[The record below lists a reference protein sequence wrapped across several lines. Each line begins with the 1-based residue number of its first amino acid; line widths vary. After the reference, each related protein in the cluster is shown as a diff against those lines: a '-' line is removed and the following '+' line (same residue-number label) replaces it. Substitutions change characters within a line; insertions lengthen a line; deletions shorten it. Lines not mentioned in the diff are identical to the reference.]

1 MDKSSNKLFTQGLRP
16 LQSLLPENAKKI
28 LKKDGFVY
36 FEIIKNWK
44 NIVGEK
50 IFKDATP
57 SKIKKINNENSLS
70 LNVNKEIILFGKKF
84 FMLMYKY
91 SNKLF
96 TQGLI
101 PLQCFLP
108 ENAKKIL
115 KKNGFIYFEIIK
127 NWRNIVGEKMFK
139 NVAPLKI
146 KKINNENILSI
157 NVNKNIM
164 IEIEYS
170 RDQIIE
176 KINSYLGFNAINKI
190 QIISKDSSFEIKKK
204 KIILNENILKKINEI
219 KSKNLKEIF
228 LKLNK

>member
-1 MDKSSNKLFTQGLRP
+1 MIDKSSNKLFTQGLRP

-50 IFKDATP
+50 IFK
-57 SKIKKINNENSLS
+57 
-70 LNVNKEIILFGKKF
+70 NV
-84 FMLMYKY
+84 
-91 SNKLF
+91 
-96 TQGLI
+96 
-101 PLQCFLP
+101 
-108 ENAKKIL
+108 
-115 KKNGFIYFEIIK
+115 
-127 NWRNIVGEKMFK
+127 V
-139 NVAPLKI
+139 PLKI
-146 KKINNENILSI
+146 KKINNENILLI

-176 KINSYLGFNAINKI
+176 KINSFLGYNAINKI
-190 QIISKDSSFEIKKK
+190 QIFSKEFSSEIKKK
-204 KIILNENILKKINEI
+204 KIILSENILKKINEI
-219 KSKNLKEIF
+219 KSKDLKEIF

>member
-50 IFKDATP
+50 MFKEVTP
-57 SKIKKINNENSLS
+57 IKIKKINND
-70 LNVNKEIILFGKKF
+70 
-84 FMLMYKY
+84 
-91 SNKLF
+91 
-96 TQGLI
+96 
-101 PLQCFLP
+101 
-108 ENAKKIL
+108 
-115 KKNGFIYFEIIK
+115 
-127 NWRNIVGEKMFK
+127 
-139 NVAPLKI
+139 
-146 KKINNENILSI
+146 NILSI

-190 QIISKDSSFEIKKK
+190 QVISKSSFFEVKKK
-204 KIILNENILKKINEI
+204 KIVLSENILKKINEI

>member
-1 MDKSSNKLFTQGLRP
+1 MDKFSNKLLTQGLRP

-28 LKKDGFVY
+28 LKKEGFVY

-44 NIVGEK
+44 NIV
-50 IFKDATP
+50 
-57 SKIKKINNENSLS
+57 S
-70 LNVNKEIILFGKKF
+70 
-84 FMLMYKY
+84 
-91 SNKLF
+91 
-96 TQGLI
+96 
-101 PLQCFLP
+101 
-108 ENAKKIL
+108 
-115 KKNGFIYFEIIK
+115 
-127 NWRNIVGEKMFK
+127 EKMFK
-139 NVAPLKI
+139 DVTPLKI

-204 KIILNENILKKINEI
+204 KITLSENILKKINEI
-219 KSKNLKEIF
+219 KNPNLKEIF

>member
-1 MDKSSNKLFTQGLRP
+1 

-44 NIVGEK
+44 
-50 IFKDATP
+50 
-57 SKIKKINNENSLS
+57 
-70 LNVNKEIILFGKKF
+70 
-84 FMLMYKY
+84 
-91 SNKLF
+91 
-96 TQGLI
+96 
-101 PLQCFLP
+101 
-108 ENAKKIL
+108 
-115 KKNGFIYFEIIK
+115 
-127 NWRNIVGEKMFK
+127 NIVGEKMFK

-204 KIILNENILKKINEI
+204 KITLSENILKKINEI
-219 KSKNLKEIF
+219 KSENLKEIF

>member
-1 MDKSSNKLFTQGLRP
+1 MDKYSNKLFTQGLRP

-50 IFKDATP
+50 
-57 SKIKKINNENSLS
+57 
-70 LNVNKEIILFGKKF
+70 
-84 FMLMYKY
+84 M
-91 SNKLF
+91 
-96 TQGLI
+96 
-101 PLQCFLP
+101 
-108 ENAKKIL
+108 
-115 KKNGFIYFEIIK
+115 FIDT
-127 NWRNIVGEKMFK
+127 
-139 NVAPLKI
+139 APLKI
-146 KKINNENILSI
+146 KKVNNENILSI

-219 KSKNLKEIF
+219 KNKNLKEIF

>member
-1 MDKSSNKLFTQGLRP
+1 MIDKSSNRLFSQGLRP

-50 IFKDATP
+50 
-57 SKIKKINNENSLS
+57 
-70 LNVNKEIILFGKKF
+70 
-84 FMLMYKY
+84 MYKDVVP
-91 SNKLF
+91 F
-96 TQGLI
+96 
-101 PLQCFLP
+101 
-108 ENAKKIL
+108 
-115 KKNGFIYFEIIK
+115 
-127 NWRNIVGEKMFK
+127 
-139 NVAPLKI
+139 KI

-190 QIISKDSSFEIKKK
+190 QIISKDPSFELKKK
-204 KIILNENILKKINEI
+204 KIVLSENILKKINEI
-219 KSKNLKEIF
+219 KSNSLKEIF

>member
-1 MDKSSNKLFTQGLRP
+1 MVMDKSSNKLFTQGLRP

-50 IFKDATP
+50 MFKDVSP
-57 SKIKKINNENSLS
+57 
-70 LNVNKEIILFGKKF
+70 V
-84 FMLMYKY
+84 
-91 SNKLF
+91 
-96 TQGLI
+96 
-101 PLQCFLP
+101 
-108 ENAKKIL
+108 
-115 KKNGFIYFEIIK
+115 
-127 NWRNIVGEKMFK
+127 
-139 NVAPLKI
+139 KI

-157 NVNKNIM
+157 NVNKNVM

-176 KINSYLGFNAINKI
+176 KINGYLGFNAIHKI
-190 QIISKDSSFEIKKK
+190 QINSIDESFKIKKK
-204 KIILNENILKKINEI
+204 FILSNNILKKINEI
-219 KSKNLKEIF
+219 KNKNLKEIF

>member
-1 MDKSSNKLFTQGLRP
+1 MVADKFSNKLFTQGLRP

-50 IFKDATP
+50 MFKDV
-57 SKIKKINNENSLS
+57 S
-70 LNVNKEIILFGKKF
+70 
-84 FMLMYKY
+84 
-91 SNKLF
+91 
-96 TQGLI
+96 
-101 PLQCFLP
+101 
-108 ENAKKIL
+108 
-115 KKNGFIYFEIIK
+115 
-127 NWRNIVGEKMFK
+127 
-139 NVAPLKI
+139 PLKI
-146 KKINNENILSI
+146 KKINNENILTI

-176 KINSYLGFNAINKI
+176 KVNSYLGFKAINKI

-204 KIILNENILKKINEI
+204 KIIFSENILKKINEI

>member
-1 MDKSSNKLFTQGLRP
+1 VDKFSNKLFTQGLRP

-50 IFKDATP
+50 MFKDV
-57 SKIKKINNENSLS
+57 S
-70 LNVNKEIILFGKKF
+70 
-84 FMLMYKY
+84 
-91 SNKLF
+91 
-96 TQGLI
+96 
-101 PLQCFLP
+101 
-108 ENAKKIL
+108 
-115 KKNGFIYFEIIK
+115 
-127 NWRNIVGEKMFK
+127 
-139 NVAPLKI
+139 PLKI
-146 KKINNENILSI
+146 KKINNENILTI

-176 KINSYLGFNAINKI
+176 KVNSYLGFKAINKI

-204 KIILNENILKKINEI
+204 KIIFSENTLKKINEI

>member
-1 MDKSSNKLFTQGLRP
+1 MDKSSNKLFTQGLKP
-16 LQSLLPENAKKI
+16 LQSLLPENVKKI

-50 IFKDATP
+50 MFKD
-57 SKIKKINNENSLS
+57 
-70 LNVNKEIILFGKKF
+70 
-84 FMLMYKY
+84 
-91 SNKLF
+91 
-96 TQGLI
+96 
-101 PLQCFLP
+101 
-108 ENAKKIL
+108 
-115 KKNGFIYFEIIK
+115 
-127 NWRNIVGEKMFK
+127 
-139 NVAPLKI
+139 VAPSKI

-157 NVNKNIM
+157 NVNKDIM
-164 IEIEYS
+164 MEIEYS

-190 QIISKDSSFEIKKK
+190 QITSKNFSFEKKKK
-204 KIILNENILKKINEI
+204 KIILSENILKKIDEI

>member
-1 MDKSSNKLFTQGLRP
+1 MVADKFSNKLFTQGLRP

-50 IFKDATP
+50 MFKDV
-57 SKIKKINNENSLS
+57 S
-70 LNVNKEIILFGKKF
+70 
-84 FMLMYKY
+84 
-91 SNKLF
+91 
-96 TQGLI
+96 
-101 PLQCFLP
+101 
-108 ENAKKIL
+108 
-115 KKNGFIYFEIIK
+115 
-127 NWRNIVGEKMFK
+127 
-139 NVAPLKI
+139 PLKI
-146 KKINNENILSI
+146 KKINNENILTI

-176 KINSYLGFNAINKI
+176 KVNSYLGFKAINKI

-204 KIILNENILKKINEI
+204 KIIFSENILKKINEI
-219 KSKNLKEIF
+219 ESKNLKEIF

>member
-1 MDKSSNKLFTQGLRP
+1 MVMDKSLNKLFTQGLRP

-50 IFKDATP
+50 MYKDVIP
-57 SKIKKINNENSLS
+57 FKIKK
-70 LNVNKEIILFGKKF
+70 
-84 FMLMYKY
+84 
-91 SNKLF
+91 
-96 TQGLI
+96 T
-101 PLQCFLP
+101 
-108 ENAKKIL
+108 
-115 KKNGFIYFEIIK
+115 
-127 NWRNIVGEKMFK
+127 
-139 NVAPLKI
+139 
-146 KKINNENILSI
+146 NNENILSI

-190 QIISKDSSFEIKKK
+190 QIISKEPSFELTKK
-204 KIILNENILKKINEI
+204 KIVLSVNILKKINEI
-219 KSKNLKEIF
+219 KNNNLKEIF

>member
-1 MDKSSNKLFTQGLRP
+1 MIDKSSNKLFTQGLRP
-16 LQSLLPENAKKI
+16 LQSLLTENVKKI

-50 IFKDATP
+50 LFKDT
-57 SKIKKINNENSLS
+57 
-70 LNVNKEIILFGKKF
+70 
-84 FMLMYKY
+84 
-91 SNKLF
+91 
-96 TQGLI
+96 
-101 PLQCFLP
+101 
-108 ENAKKIL
+108 
-115 KKNGFIYFEIIK
+115 
-127 NWRNIVGEKMFK
+127 
-139 NVAPLKI
+139 APLKI

>member
-1 MDKSSNKLFTQGLRP
+1 MTDKSSNKLFTQGLRP

-50 IFKDATP
+50 MFKDT
-57 SKIKKINNENSLS
+57 S
-70 LNVNKEIILFGKKF
+70 
-84 FMLMYKY
+84 
-91 SNKLF
+91 
-96 TQGLI
+96 
-101 PLQCFLP
+101 
-108 ENAKKIL
+108 
-115 KKNGFIYFEIIK
+115 
-127 NWRNIVGEKMFK
+127 
-139 NVAPLKI
+139 PLKI
-146 KKINNENILSI
+146 KKINDENILSI

-176 KINSYLGFNAINKI
+176 NINSYLGFNAINKI

>member
-1 MDKSSNKLFTQGLRP
+1 MVIDKSSNRLFSQGLRP

-50 IFKDATP
+50 
-57 SKIKKINNENSLS
+57 
-70 LNVNKEIILFGKKF
+70 
-84 FMLMYKY
+84 MYKDVVP
-91 SNKLF
+91 F
-96 TQGLI
+96 
-101 PLQCFLP
+101 
-108 ENAKKIL
+108 
-115 KKNGFIYFEIIK
+115 
-127 NWRNIVGEKMFK
+127 
-139 NVAPLKI
+139 KI

-190 QIISKDSSFEIKKK
+190 QIISKDPSFELKKK
-204 KIILNENILKKINEI
+204 KIVLSENILKKINEI
-219 KSKNLKEIF
+219 KSNSLKEIF

>member
-1 MDKSSNKLFTQGLRP
+1 MVADKFSNKLFTQGLRP

-50 IFKDATP
+50 MFKDV
-57 SKIKKINNENSLS
+57 S
-70 LNVNKEIILFGKKF
+70 
-84 FMLMYKY
+84 
-91 SNKLF
+91 
-96 TQGLI
+96 
-101 PLQCFLP
+101 
-108 ENAKKIL
+108 
-115 KKNGFIYFEIIK
+115 
-127 NWRNIVGEKMFK
+127 
-139 NVAPLKI
+139 PLKI
-146 KKINNENILSI
+146 KKINNENILTI

-176 KINSYLGFNAINKI
+176 KVNSYLGFKAINKI

-204 KIILNENILKKINEI
+204 IIILSENTLKKINEI

>member
-1 MDKSSNKLFTQGLRP
+1 MVTDKFSNKLFTQGLRP
-16 LQSLLPENAKKI
+16 LKSLLPENAKKI

-44 NIVGEK
+44 NIIGEQM
-50 IFKDATP
+50 FKD
-57 SKIKKINNENSLS
+57 
-70 LNVNKEIILFGKKF
+70 V
-84 FMLMYKY
+84 
-91 SNKLF
+91 
-96 TQGLI
+96 
-101 PLQCFLP
+101 
-108 ENAKKIL
+108 
-115 KKNGFIYFEIIK
+115 
-127 NWRNIVGEKMFK
+127 V
-139 NVAPLKI
+139 PLKI
-146 KKINNENILSI
+146 KKINNENILLI

-204 KIILNENILKKINEI
+204 KIILSENILKKINEI